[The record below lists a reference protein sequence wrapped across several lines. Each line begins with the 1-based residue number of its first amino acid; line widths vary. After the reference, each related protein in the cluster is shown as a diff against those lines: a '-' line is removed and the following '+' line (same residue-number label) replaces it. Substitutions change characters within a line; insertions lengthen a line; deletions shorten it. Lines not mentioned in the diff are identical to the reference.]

1 MPQLKSPIQVDLAHE
16 FLTRSF
22 TPGETIA
29 VLLRSEYPLRTQQ
42 RIVRFE
48 CAIAPRY
55 LRWLAYENARG
66 ANIYV
71 AANPLRF
78 GSRKR
83 IKESIDEVRHL
94 YDEVRHLYIDI
105 DSDGDA
111 RLAAIR
117 TSDTVPIPS
126 TILSTS
132 PRKYQV
138 LWQVD
143 DFRFAEQER
152 LLKLIA
158 IAFCGDPACTDCNR
172 VLRLPGFLNNKYD
185 PAHPVIAEY
194 PSNSVSKPEDFR
206 LDDALIDFIP
216 IWPRRSAQIVPGE
229 KTNSEND
236 WAWISHELAAG
247 KDPVKLTRILA
258 ERRSDKPNP
267 LYYAQRTVD
276 TASARLWLLEGIL
289 FCDIVTML
297 EVRRRFEIP
306 TTLNVARAHE
316 IARTTQHMISRQ
328 KIA

>member
-1 MPQLKSPIQVDLAHE
+1 MPQLSNAIQIELAHE

-22 TPGETIA
+22 TPGETLAI
-29 VLLRSEYPLRTQQ
+29 LLRGEYPVKTQQ
-42 RIVRFE
+42 RIIRFE
-48 CAIAPRY
+48 CAVAPRY

-83 IKESIDEVRHL
+83 TKESI
-94 YDEVRHLYIDI
+94 DEVRHLYIDI

-111 RLAAIR
+111 RLAAVR
-117 TSDTVPIPS
+117 ASEMVPTPS

-132 PRKYQV
+132 PAKYQI

-152 LLKLIA
+152 LLKLVA
-158 IAFCGDPACTDCNR
+158 IAFGGDPACTDCNR
-172 VLRLPGFLNNKYD
+172 VLRLPGFLNKKYA
-185 PAHPVIAEY
+185 PAHLVTAEY
-194 PSNSVSKPEDFR
+194 PSNSVSKPDDFR
-206 LDDALIDFIP
+206 FDDALIESLP
-216 IWPRRSAQIVPGE
+216 ICPRRPTHIGPSE

-236 WAWISHELAAG
+236 WAWISRELAAG
-247 KDPVKLTRILA
+247 KDAVKLTQTLA
-258 ERRSDKPNP
+258 ECRSDKPNP

-276 TASARLWLLEGIL
+276 VASARLWLREGIP

-306 TTLNVARAHE
+306 NTLNIVRAHE
-316 IARTTQHMISRQ
+316 IARTAQRMISRQ
-328 KIA
+328 QIA

>member
-1 MPQLKSPIQVDLAHE
+1 MPQLNSAIQVDLAHE

-22 TPGETIA
+22 TPGETLA
-29 VLLRSEYPLRTQQ
+29 VLLRGEYPVKTQQ

-48 CAIAPRY
+48 CAVGPRY

-83 IKESIDEVRHL
+83 TKESI
-94 YDEVRHLYIDI
+94 DEVRHLYIDI

-111 RLAAIR
+111 RLAAVR
-117 TSDTVPIPS
+117 ASEMVPTPS

-132 PRKYQV
+132 PGKYQI

-152 LLKLIA
+152 LLKLLA
-158 IAFCGDPACTDCNR
+158 IAFGGDPACTDCNR
-172 VLRLPGFLNNKYD
+172 VLRLPGFVNNKYD
-185 PAHPVIAEY
+185 PAHLVTAEY

-206 LDDALIDFIP
+206 LDDALINSIP
-216 IWPRRSAQIVPGE
+216 ICARKPAHIVPGE
-229 KTNSEND
+229 KTNSENN
-236 WAWISHELAAG
+236 WAWVFRELAAG

-258 ERRSDKPNP
+258 EQRPDKPNP

-276 TASARLWLLEGIL
+276 VASARLWLLEGIP

-306 TTLNVARAHE
+306 STLNLARAHE
-316 IARTTQHMISRQ
+316 IARTAQHMISRK

>member
-1 MPQLKSPIQVDLAHE
+1 MPQLKSAIQVGLAHE

-22 TPGETIA
+22 TPGETLA
-29 VLLRSEYPLRTQQ
+29 VLLRGEFPVRTQQ

-55 LRWLAYENARG
+55 LRWLAYENSRG

-83 IKESIDEVRHL
+83 TKESI
-94 YDEVRHLYIDI
+94 YEVRHLYIDI

-111 RLAAIR
+111 RLA
-117 TSDTVPIPS
+117 TVRSSKMVPTPS

-132 PRKYQV
+132 RGKYQV

-143 DFRFAEQER
+143 GFRFAEQER
-152 LLKLIA
+152 LLKLLA
-158 IAFCGDPACTDCNR
+158 IAFGGDPACTDCNR

-185 PAHPVIAEY
+185 PAHLVTAEY
-194 PSNSVSKPEDFR
+194 PNNSVSKPEDFL
-206 LDDALIDFIP
+206 LDNALVESIP
-216 IWPRRSAQIVPGE
+216 SWPRKPAQNAPSQ

-236 WAWISHELAAG
+236 WAWIARELAAG
-247 KDPVKLTRILA
+247 KDAIKLTRTLA

-276 TASARLWLLEGIL
+276 IASARLWLLEGIP

-306 TTLNVARAHE
+306 STLNLARAHE
-316 IARTTQHMISRQ
+316 IARTAQHMISRQ

>member
-1 MPQLKSPIQVDLAHE
+1 MRQLSHAMQVGLAHE

-22 TPGETIA
+22 TPGETLA
-29 VLLRSEYPLRTQQ
+29 VLLRGEFPVKTQQ

-48 CAIAPRY
+48 CAVAPRY

-66 ANIYV
+66 ANVYV

-83 IKESIDEVRHL
+83 TKECI
-94 YDEVRHLYIDI
+94 DEVRHLYIDI

-117 TSDTVPIPS
+117 ESNAVPTAS
-126 TILSTS
+126 VILSTS
-132 PRKYQV
+132 PGKYQV

-152 LLKLIA
+152 LLKLLA
-158 IAFCGDPACTDCNR
+158 IAFGGDPACTDCNR
-172 VLRLPGFLNNKYD
+172 VLRLPGFLNHKYD
-185 PAHPVIAEY
+185 PAHLVTAEY
-194 PSNSVSKPEDFR
+194 PSNSFSKSADFH
-206 LDDALIDFIP
+206 LDDALIESMPTREGNRVRNAPDH
-216 IWPRRSAQIVPGE
+216 

-236 WAWISHELAAG
+236 WAWISSELASG
-247 KDPVKLTRILA
+247 TDPVKLTRILA

-276 TASARLWLLEGIL
+276 IASARLWLLESIP

-297 EVRRRFEIP
+297 EVRRRFEVP
-306 TTLNVARAHE
+306 STLNLARAHE
-316 IARTTQHMISRQ
+316 IARTAQRMITRQ

>member
-1 MPQLKSPIQVDLAHE
+1 MPQLSNTIQVDLAHE

-22 TPGETIA
+22 TPGETLAI
-29 VLLRSEYPLRTQQ
+29 LLRGEYPVKTQQ

-48 CAIAPRY
+48 CAVAPRY

-83 IKESIDEVRHL
+83 TKESI
-94 YDEVRHLYIDI
+94 DEVRHLYIDI
-105 DSDGDA
+105 DSDGEA
-111 RLAAIR
+111 RLAAVR
-117 TSDTVPIPS
+117 ASDAVPIPS

-132 PRKYQV
+132 PGKYQV

-152 LLKLIA
+152 LLKLLA
-158 IAFCGDPACTDCNR
+158 IAFGGDPACTDCNR

-185 PAHPVIAEY
+185 PAHLVTAEY

-206 LDDALIDFIP
+206 LDDALIESIP
-216 IWPRRSAQIVPGE
+216 IRRGRSAQIVPGE

-247 KDPVKLTRILA
+247 KDPVRLTRMLA
-258 ERRSDKPNP
+258 QQRSDKPNP

-276 TASARLWLLEGIL
+276 IASARLWLLEGIP

-306 TTLNVARAHE
+306 GTLNLARAHE
-316 IARTTQHMISRQ
+316 IARTAQHMISRQ

>member
-1 MPQLKSPIQVDLAHE
+1 MPQLSNAIQIDLAYE

-22 TPGETIA
+22 TPGETLA
-29 VLLRSEYPLRTQQ
+29 VLLRGDYPVKTQQ

-48 CAIAPRY
+48 CAVAPRY
-55 LRWLAYENARG
+55 LRWLAYENTRS
-66 ANIYV
+66 ANVYV

-83 IKESIDEVRHL
+83 TKESIDG
-94 YDEVRHLYIDI
+94 VRHLYIDV

-111 RLAAIR
+111 RLAEIR
-117 TSDTVPIPS
+117 SSNRVPTPS

-132 PRKYQV
+132 RGKYQV

-152 LLKLIA
+152 LLKLL
-158 IAFCGDPACTDCNR
+158 AFAFGGDSACTDCNR
-172 VLRLPGFLNNKYD
+172 VLRIPGFLNNKYD
-185 PAHPVIAEY
+185 PAHLVTAEY

-206 LDDALIDFIP
+206 LDNALIESLP
-216 IWPRRSAQIVPGE
+216 NCSHKPRDIASGQ

-236 WAWISHELAAG
+236 WAWISRELADG
-247 KDPVKLTRILA
+247 KDPIKLTRVLA
-258 ERRSDKPNP
+258 QRRPEKPNP

-276 TASARLWLLEGIL
+276 VASARQWLLEGIP

-297 EVRRRFEIP
+297 EVRRRFELP
-306 TTLNVARAHE
+306 STLSLARAHE
-316 IARTTQHMISRQ
+316 IARTAQHMISGQ
-328 KIA
+328 KIG

>member
-1 MPQLKSPIQVDLAHE
+1 MRQLSNAIQIDLAHE
-16 FLTRSF
+16 FLSRSF
-22 TPGETIA
+22 TPGETLA
-29 VLLRSEYPLRTQQ
+29 VLLRSEYPVKTQQ

-83 IKESIDEVRHL
+83 TKESI
-94 YDEVRHLYIDI
+94 DEVRHLYIDI

-117 TSDTVPIPS
+117 SSDAVPKPS
-126 TILSTS
+126 AILSTS
-132 PRKYQV
+132 PGKYQV
-138 LWQVD
+138 LWQVGN
-143 DFRFAEQER
+143 FRFAEQER
-152 LLKLIA
+152 LLKLLA
-158 IAFCGDPACTDCNR
+158 IMFGGDPACTDCNR
-172 VLRLPGFLNNKYD
+172 VLRLPGFLNHKYD
-185 PAHPVIAEY
+185 PAHLVTAEY
-194 PSNSVSKPEDFR
+194 SSDSVSKPEDFQ
-206 LDDALIDFIP
+206 LDNALIESIP
-216 IWPRRSAQIVPGE
+216 ICSRKPAHICRDQ

-236 WAWISHELAAG
+236 WAWISRELAAG
-247 KDPVKLTRILA
+247 KDAVKLTRTLA
-258 ERRSDKPNP
+258 ECRSDKPNP

-276 TASARLWLLEGIL
+276 VASARLWLLEGIP

-306 TTLNVARAHE
+306 TPLNLVRAHE
-316 IARTTQHMISRQ
+316 IARTARHMISRQ

>member
-1 MPQLKSPIQVDLAHE
+1 MQQFSSAIQVYVAYE
-16 FLTRSF
+16 FLTLSF
-22 TPGETIA
+22 APGETLAI
-29 VLLRSEYPLRTQQ
+29 LLRGEYPVKTQQ

-83 IKESIDEVRHL
+83 TKESI
-94 YDEVRHLYIDI
+94 DEVRHLYIDI
-105 DSDGDA
+105 DSDGDV
-111 RLAAIR
+111 RLVEIR
-117 TSDTVPIPS
+117 TSDRVPIPS

-132 PRKYQV
+132 PGKYQV

-152 LLKLIA
+152 LLKLLA
-158 IAFCGDPACTDCNR
+158 TAFGGDPACTDCNR

-185 PAHPVIAEY
+185 PVHPVTAEY

-206 LDDALIDFIP
+206 LDDALIDSIP
-216 IWPRRSAQIVPGE
+216 IWPGKPAHNAPSQ

-236 WAWISHELAAG
+236 WAWIARELAAG
-247 KDPVKLTRILA
+247 KDAVKLTRMLA
-258 ERRSDKPNP
+258 ECRSDKPNP

-276 TASARLWLLEGIL
+276 GASARLWLLEGIA

-306 TTLNVARAHE
+306 STLNLARAHE
-316 IARTTQHMISRQ
+316 IARTAQHTISRQ
-328 KIA
+328 RIA

>member
-1 MPQLKSPIQVDLAHE
+1 MPQLSNAIQIDLAHE

-22 TPGETIA
+22 TPGETLA
-29 VLLRSEYPLRTQQ
+29 VLLRGEYPVKTQQ

-48 CAIAPRY
+48 CAIAPGY
-55 LRWLAYENARG
+55 LRWLAYENARS

-83 IKESIDEVRHL
+83 TKESI
-94 YDEVRHLYIDI
+94 DEVRHLYIDI
-105 DSDGDA
+105 DSDGVA

-117 TSDTVPIPS
+117 SSNAVPIPS

-132 PRKYQV
+132 PGKYQV

-152 LLKLIA
+152 LLKLLA
-158 IAFCGDPACTDCNR
+158 IMFGGDPACTDCNR
-172 VLRLPGFLNNKYD
+172 VLRLPGFLNHKYD
-185 PAHPVIAEY
+185 PAHLVTAEY
-194 PSNSVSKPEDFR
+194 PSNSVSKPGDFC
-206 LDDALIDFIP
+206 LDDSLIESLP
-216 IWPRRSAQIVPGE
+216 IGVRKLAPPTLDH

-236 WAWISHELAAG
+236 WAWVFRELAAG
-247 KDPVKLTRILA
+247 KDAVKLTRVLA
-258 ERRSDKPNP
+258 QRRADKPNP
-267 LYYAQRTVD
+267 LYYAQRTIDV
-276 TASARLWLLEGIL
+276 ASARLWLLQGIP

-306 TTLNVARAHE
+306 STLNLGRAHE
-316 IARTTQHMISRQ
+316 IARTAQHMISRQ
-328 KIA
+328 EIA

>member
-1 MPQLKSPIQVDLAHE
+1 MPQLNNAIQIDLAHE

-22 TPGETIA
+22 TPGETLAI
-29 VLLRSEYPLRTQQ
+29 LLRGDYPVKTQQ

-48 CAIAPRY
+48 CAVAPRY

-66 ANIYV
+66 ANVYV
-71 AANPLRF
+71 AVNPLRF

-83 IKESIDEVRHL
+83 TKESIDG
-94 YDEVRHLYIDI
+94 VRHLYIDI

-111 RLAAIR
+111 RLGAVR
-117 TSDTVPIPS
+117 SSDSVPTPS

-132 PRKYQV
+132 PAKYQV

-152 LLKLIA
+152 LLKFLA
-158 IAFCGDPACTDCNR
+158 TAFGGDLACTDCNR

-185 PAHPVIAEY
+185 PAHLVTAEY
-194 PSNSVSKPEDFR
+194 PTNSVAKPEDFR
-206 LDDALIDFIP
+206 LDDALIESLP
-216 IWPRRSAQIVPGE
+216 ICPSKPRQTAPGQR
-229 KTNSEND
+229 TNSEND
-236 WAWISHELAAG
+236 WAWIARELAAG
-247 KDPVKLTRILA
+247 KDPVKLTRALA
-258 ERRSDKPNP
+258 EQRSDKPNP

-276 TASARLWLLEGIL
+276 VASARLWLLEGIP

-306 TTLNVARAHE
+306 SMLNLARTHE
-316 IARTTQHMISRQ
+316 IARTAQHMISRQ
-328 KIA
+328 

>member
-1 MPQLKSPIQVDLAHE
+1 MPQLSNAIQIDLAHE

-22 TPGETIA
+22 TPGESLAILSRGEFP
-29 VLLRSEYPLRTQQ
+29 VRTQQ

-55 LRWLAYENARG
+55 LRWLAYENACG
-66 ANIYV
+66 SNVYV

-83 IKESIDEVRHL
+83 TKESIDEI
-94 YDEVRHLYIDI
+94 RHLYIDI

-117 TSDTVPIPS
+117 TSEVVPAPS

-132 PRKYQV
+132 PGKFQV

-152 LLKLIA
+152 LLKLLA
-158 IAFCGDPACTDCNR
+158 IAFGGDPACTDCNR
-172 VLRLPGFLNNKYD
+172 VLRLPGFLNHKYE
-185 PAHPVIAEY
+185 PAHLVTAEY
-194 PSNSVSKPEDFR
+194 PSHSVSKPEDFC
-206 LDDALIDFIP
+206 LGVSLIESLP
-216 IWPRRSAQIVPGE
+216 MCPRRPVHSAPHH

-236 WAWISHELAAG
+236 WTWVFRELGAG
-247 KDPVKLTRILA
+247 KDPVKLTRTLA
-258 ERRSDKPNP
+258 ERRPDKPNP
-267 LYYAQRTVD
+267 LYYAQRTIDV
-276 TASARLWLLEGIL
+276 ASARLWLLEGIP

-306 TTLNVARAHE
+306 SPLNLARAHE
-316 IARTTQHMISRQ
+316 IARTAQHMISRQ